1 MLSSHPVP
9 RGHVVSSIKG
19 KQGSSE
25 GAADGSAYCHSAGT
39 GTAGPGP
46 ASLAQ
51 LAAFTD
57 AENRPEPHFHS
68 LEIVPKEPE

>member
-1 MLSSHPVP
+1 MKELLTAQLTV
-9 RGHVVSSIKG
+9 
-19 KQGSSE
+19 
-25 GAADGSAYCHSAGT
+25 SAGT

-51 LAAFTD
+51 LTAFTD
-57 AENRPEPHFHS
+57 AENRPEPHFNS

>member
-1 MLSSHPVP
+1 M
-9 RGHVVSSIKG
+9 SSIKG
-19 KQGSSE
+19 QWGLSE
-25 GAADGSAYCHSAGT
+25 GAADGSAHCHSAGT
-39 GTAGPGP
+39 GTAGPEP